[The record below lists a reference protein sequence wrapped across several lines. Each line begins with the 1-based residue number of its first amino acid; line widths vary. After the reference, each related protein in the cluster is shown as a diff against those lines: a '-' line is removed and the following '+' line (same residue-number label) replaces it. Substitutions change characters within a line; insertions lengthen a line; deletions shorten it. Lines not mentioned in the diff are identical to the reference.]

1 MVRRLP
7 MCLFAAIGLL
17 APRLILVLMW
27 LLNSAFILQPFEGFG
42 VPNPV
47 LPIAGLVFLPTT
59 TLGFCWATA
68 SFSGL
73 SSFSGMLIVAIGV
86 IIDFGFWEM
95 GEGSL
100 SGKVIS
106 QYIITD

>member
-1 MVRRLP
+1 MAKHEMVRRLP

-68 SFSGL
+68 SFGGL
-73 SSFSGMLIVAIGV
+73 SEFSGMLVVAIWSLLILV
-86 IIDFGFWEM
+86 CWEM
-95 GEGSL
+95 GEVSL
-100 SGKVIS
+100 SGK
-106 QYIITD
+106 IIG

>member
-1 MVRRLP
+1 MAKHELVRRLP

-27 LLNSAFILQPFEGFG
+27 LLNNAFILQPFEGFG
-42 VPNPV
+42 FPNPV

-73 SSFSGMLIVAIGV
+73 SSFSGMLIVAIGL
-86 IIDFGFWEM
+86 IIDLDLLGY
-95 GEGSL
+95 GRGIA
-100 SGKVIS
+100 KR
-106 QYIITD
+106 